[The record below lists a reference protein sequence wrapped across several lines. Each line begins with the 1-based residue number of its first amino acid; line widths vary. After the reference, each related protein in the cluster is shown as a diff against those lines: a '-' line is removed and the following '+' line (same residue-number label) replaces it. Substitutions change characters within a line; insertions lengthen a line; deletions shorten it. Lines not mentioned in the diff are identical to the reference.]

1 MDVELPI
8 MHQMT
13 PGWVDFF
20 IMAGA
25 IVLVA
30 IGALIWAF
38 FFRKRGQRR
47 RRKYRHHHEHRLP
60 NPTLAQ
66 NGGLPPV
73 RQEEKPPGQQ
83 MPTTHP

>member
-1 MDVELPI
+1 MDGALPTI
-8 MHQMT
+8 GRVT
-13 PGWVDFF
+13 PEWVDFL

-25 IVLVA
+25 ILLVA
-30 IGALIWAF
+30 IGALVWTF
-38 FFRKRGQRR
+38 FIRKPGRR
-47 RRKYRHHHEHRLP
+47 RRKSRQRHEHRLL

-73 RQEEKPPGQQ
+73 RPEEKPSGQQ

>member
-1 MDVELPI
+1 MDNELPI

-25 IVLVA
+25 IALVA
-30 IGALIWAF
+30 IGGLIWALF
-38 FFRKRGQRR
+38 LRKRGQRR
-47 RRKYRHHHEHRLP
+47 RRKSHHHHEHRLP

-66 NGGLPPV
+66 DGGLPPV
-73 RQEEKPPGQQ
+73 RQEGKPPGQQ
-83 MPTTHP
+83 MPTTQP